1 MKQWIKE
8 SVSVESL
15 RSLHE
20 QFGIDYIKATLL
32 SRRGVYQK
40 EQLKYYLESDISF
53 LHNPFLF
60 DDMESFVKRVLEAKR
75 EGEKVRVFGDRDV
88 DGITSTALLVEM
100 LIYMGIDASWR
111 LLKVMS
117 HMDSLSKG

>member
-32 SRRGVYQK
+32 SRRGVHEK

-53 LHNPFLF
+53 LHNPFYLT
-60 DDMESFVKRVLEAKR
+60 
-75 EGEKVRVFGDRDV
+75 
-88 DGITSTALLVEM
+88 I
-100 LIYMGIDASWR
+100 WNP
-111 LLKVMS
+111 LLKS
-117 HMDSLSKG
+117 S